1 LLIRVESDASGDWDS
16 SVPWLDL
23 AAEAVPAAVVASRH
37 GGLIESDLCVE
48 VSVRFTGDEEVRALN
63 AAWRG
68 KDQATNV
75 LSFPMVEP
83 DRLETLAAAQ
93 GGEALLGDIVLAYG
107 ICAREAA
114 EKGIAVEA
122 HAAHLLVH
130 GALHLLGYD
139 HEQSEAEAEAM
150 ESVERAALA
159 GIGIADPYPA
169 IGG

>member
-1 LLIRVESDASGDWDS
+1 VIAVESDASGEWDS
-16 SVPWLDL
+16 PPAWPDL
-23 AAEAVPAAVVASRH
+23 AAQAVDAAVAASRH
-37 GGLIESDLCVE
+37 ERLLSAGLRLE

-83 DRLETLAAAQ
+83 DRLDGLAAAQ

-139 HEQSEAEAEAM
+139 HEQGEAEAEAM

-159 GIGIADPYPA
+159 RIGIADPYPA
-169 IGG
+169 LEG

>member
-1 LLIRVESDASGDWDS
+1 VIAVESDLSGEWDS
-16 SVPWLDL
+16 PPSWPDL
-23 AAEAVPAAVVASRH
+23 AAQAVDAAVAASRH
-37 GGLIESDLCVE
+37 DALLAAPLRLE

-68 KDQATNV
+68 SDRATNV
-75 LSFPMVEP
+75 LSFPMVLPE
-83 DRLETLAAAQ
+83 RLDSLAAAQ